1 MQTVEHNA
9 HAGRFHHLPPTE
21 PVLTSN
27 DGVLAVHDHNLV
39 GHAGAEAL
47 GSKQGGPVQ
56 KRRVGIKEIPVH
68 GVHHTRTHPFVA
80 PNGSQNAQ
88 AHKERREGGVRQHDV
103 EALAQLQARHL
114 AGHGKIAR

>member
-9 HAGRFHHLPPTE
+9 HAGRFHHVPPTKA
-21 PVLTSN
+21 VLAGN
-27 DGVLAVHDHNLV
+27 GGVLAVHDHNLI

-47 GSKQGGPVQ
+47 GSKQGGPAR
-56 KRRVGIKEIPVH
+56 KRRFRIKEIPVH

-80 PNGSQNAQ
+80 PHGPQNAQ